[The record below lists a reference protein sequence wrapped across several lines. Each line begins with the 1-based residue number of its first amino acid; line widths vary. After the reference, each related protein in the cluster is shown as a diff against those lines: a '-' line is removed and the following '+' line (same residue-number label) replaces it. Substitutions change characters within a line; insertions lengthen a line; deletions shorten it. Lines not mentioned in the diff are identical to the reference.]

1 MTGGL
6 HLLISTPSAL
16 LVDLQDVV
24 SVRAEDES
32 GSFGLLSGHADL
44 LTVLPASVIRWRD
57 RDGAM
62 HYCAQ
67 SGGVFSITGGREIR
81 VACRQATVG
90 DDLSRLEAE
99 VQTMRAA
106 LSDTGRRSRVEE
118 MRLHANAVRQLTRLL
133 RADAGSANGINPAGG
148 LGP

>member
-6 HLLISTPSAL
+6 HLLVSTPSSL
-16 LVDLQDVV
+16 LVDLDGVA

-32 GSFGLLSGHADL
+32 GSFGLLPGHADL

-57 RDGAM
+57 RDGSM
-62 HYCAQ
+62 RYCAQ

-118 MRLHANAVRQLTRLL
+118 MRLHASAVRQLTRLL

-148 LGP
+148 LGL

>member
-16 LVDLQDVV
+16 LVDLDDVA

-32 GSFGLLSGHADL
+32 GSFGLQPGHADL

-57 RDGAM
+57 HDGAM

-67 SGGVFSITGGREIR
+67 SGGVFSIAGGREIR

-133 RADAGSANGINPAGG
+133 RADAGSANGVNPLGD